1 MMVFNHVEFKGV
13 LYAPNADV
21 QLENHAD
28 FGGSIVAKK
37 TIIYNHAKLFYKNAI
52 KDGYTMPVQYHKSV
66 GTDEELFKFEF
77 DGEV

>member
-28 FGGSIVAKK
+28 FAGSIVAKK
-37 TIIYNHAKLFYKNAI
+37 TIIYNHASCFIRMLLKTGILCRHSTTK
-52 KDGYTMPVQYHKSV
+52 V
-66 GTDEELFKFEF
+66 
-77 DGEV
+77 